1 MSGDLFHRREIETA
15 CEIEERRSALL
26 EQPRKEESQCFAVLV
41 LRRHSFPDGKNVVK
55 QQAFPFRSLQCRQR
69 FFMIQTKQMTVV
81 RESYPPTPATCRCG
95 SEDQMPL
102 TESVTKHTTGQNCCT
117 RTELQGLRPRQL
129 FGSLLRTA
137 PNRDDNAA
145 R

>member
-1 MSGDLFHRREIETA
+1 VK
-15 CEIEERRSALL
+15 IEERRSALL
-26 EQPRKEESQCFAVLV
+26 EQPRKEESQCFAVFV

-117 RTELQGLRPRQL
+117 RTELQGLRPRQHC
-129 FGSLLRTA
+129 SARCCAPHQTA
-137 PNRDDNAA
+137 MITQRDDCRHRASWA
-145 R
+145 